1 MKFRTD
7 FVTNSSDSSF
17 LTFNIKNKK
26 LFEALTQLG
35 IKIEDVEEGEISDR
49 MRIVLPSGA
58 SDCIDCGE
66 NWSLPY
72 VTDCNSISAWI
83 VSMILWEV
91 EDVYPAK
98 EEDEYSDFAKELIDL
113 LNKADITHL
122 DWEAIDS
129 WSRDEMIA
137 DLDETF
143 GEMDGEIE
151 DATIEHT
158 YGFEGEVGP
167 CIYAEVHNGKK
178 MLVDYANT
186 EDLETMECDGLKFVV
201 TGKLKYYENRD
212 AIVEYIE
219 DQGGTV
225 TGSISK
231 NTDYLIC
238 NDIKAANSKMEKA
251 KELGI
256 PVLTELAFI
265 RMFADIDEF
274 IDEIDEDSDDYILD
288 EEELYDDAWDVA
300 LDGGVIDFV
309 VDNGVRPIIMEV
321 WKDGKRY
328 RKS

>member
-17 LTFNIKNKK
+17 LTFNVKNKK
-26 LFEALTQLG
+26 LFECLTRLG
-35 IKIEDVEEGEISDR
+35 IKIEDVEEGELSDN
-49 MRIVLPSGA
+49 MRIILPSGE
-58 SDCIDCGE
+58 SNCIEVGE
-66 NWSLPY
+66 NWNMPY
-72 VTDCNSISAWI
+72 ITDCNSISAWI
-83 VSMILWEV
+83 ISLILGEV
-91 EDVYPAK
+91 EDSIPAK
-98 EEDEYSDFAKELIDL
+98 EEDEYSDFTKELIEL

-122 DWEAIDS
+122 DWEAVES

-137 DLDETF
+137 DLDEALGAF
-143 GEMDGEIE
+143 DSEIE

-167 CIYAEVHNGKK
+167 CIYAEVHNGKR
-178 MLVDYANT
+178 MLIDYSNT
-186 EDLETMECDGLKFVV
+186 EDAETMECDGLKFVV

-225 TGSISK
+225 SNSVSK

-238 NDIKAANSKMEKA
+238 NDIKASSSKMEKA

-265 RMFADIDEF
+265 RMFADVEEF
-274 IDEIDEDSDDYILD
+274 MDEIDEDSDDRIL
-288 EEELYDDAWDVA
+288 EEEDLYDDAWDVA
-300 LDGGVIDFV
+300 CDGGVLDFF
-309 VDNGVRPIIMEV
+309 VDNGLGPIVMEV
-321 WKDGKRY
+321 WKDGKWC
-328 RKS
+328 RK